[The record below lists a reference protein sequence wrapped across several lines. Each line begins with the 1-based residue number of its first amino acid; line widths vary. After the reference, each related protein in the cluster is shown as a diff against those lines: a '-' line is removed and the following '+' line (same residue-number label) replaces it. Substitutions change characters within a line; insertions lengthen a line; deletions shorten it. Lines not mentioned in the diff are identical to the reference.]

1 MCKFTEK
8 KEALQRILLLDNYD
22 SFTFNLYHILSGLD
36 VELDI
41 IKNDELKLNDLSL
54 YDKVILSPG
63 PGLPRDANL
72 MMEVI
77 AYADSNIPLLGVCLG
92 MQGIAEY
99 LNGNIFN
106 QAYVKHGV
114 MEKISIQSG
123 DLFKDLPST
132 MDVGLYHS
140 WAVEKGEGNFVIN
153 ATSVNDTIMAIENKD
168 KKLYGVQFHPES
180 IMTPEGIRI
189 IENFVNL

>member
-1 MCKFTEK
+1 M
-8 KEALQRILLLDNYD
+8 QRILLLDNYD